1 MKLCIFIIISLIF
14 HTNSLY
20 CQTSDIIVQA
30 PIGSSVFLE
39 NQYFGKITPD
49 DSEVVIHNIDE
60 GDHTIKITKEGFKT
74 HFGSVRIKDH
84 SVVRYKGPV
93 DLLLESENE
102 DYLDSSVEINTGVLS
117 IEFSPRESSFALP
130 GIIGRS
136 TSEAT
141 SRDSGS
147 LTRVIW
153 VAENVAVGKYHGY
166 FMGIGYSMECGFIVE
181 ASDTLSLRMLPKE
194 KGVVDLSSQTALCL
208 DSVFAERGTFID
220 IIDNQEY
227 GWERIGDQIWMTENL
242 NYETPPGNRILYL
255 QEGYYMNY
263 GRLYDWHTANKV
275 CPAGWHLPS
284 DREWQRMERFLG
296 MASPEDVGDRG
307 GYDYV
312 GFKLQSN
319 LSEVYTVDRSD
330 FNAQFGG
337 EYNSQTYIPPGD
349 KGSWWTSTLKESG
362 YAWTRG
368 LTRMK
373 PGSGSNGSGVERV
386 GKDVR
391 SYRSVRCIKD

>member
-1 MKLCIFIIISLIF
+1 MKLWIFISISLIF
-14 HTNSLY
+14 LSNSLY

-39 NQYFGKITPD
+39 DQYAGKITPD
-49 DSEVVIHNIDE
+49 DSEVVIQNIDE
-60 GDHTIKITKEGFKT
+60 GDHTIKITKEGFQT

-84 SVVRYKGPV
+84 SVVIYKGPV

-102 DYLDSSVEINTGVLS
+102 DYPDTSAEINTGVLR

-136 TSEAT
+136 TSEAR
-141 SRDSGS
+141 SQESGS
-147 LTRVIW
+147 LTSVIW
-153 VAENVAVGKYHGY
+153 VAENVPAGKYHGY
-166 FMGIGYSMECGFIVE
+166 FKDIGYSMECDFIVK
-181 ASDTLSLRMLPKE
+181 ASDTLSLRVHPKE
-194 KGVVDLSSQTALCL
+194 KEVVDLSSQKALCL
-208 DSVFAERGTFID
+208 DSVIAERGTFID
-220 IIDNQEY
+220 KIENQEY

-242 NYETPPGNRILYL
+242 NYDDPFDNRKLYRP
-255 QEGYYMNY
+255 EGYYMNY
-263 GRLYDWHTANKV
+263 GRLYDWHTANIV

-284 DREWQRMERFLG
+284 DLEWQRMERFLG
-296 MASPEDVGDRG
+296 MASPEDVGERG

-319 LSEVYTVDRSD
+319 LSEVHTVDRSG

-337 EYNSQTYIPPGD
+337 EFYYQTEIPPGD
-349 KGSWWTSTLKESG
+349 KGSWWTSTLDESG

-373 PGSGSNGSGVERV
+373 PGSGFNGSTVERV
-386 GKDVR
+386 GKDVP